1 MLKEIKLVL
10 DLDNVQDGKIYRD
23 IKSYAKKHGI
33 EDESVALKSLIM
45 YLHFLA
51 ADMNALAGKIKELT

>member
-23 IKSYAKKHGI
+23 IMAYAKKHEI
-33 EDESVALKSLIM
+33 DDESVALKSLIM